1 MKNFNRDNQS
11 GGRRFG
17 DRNSARHSM
26 HQAICSDCGRECEVP
41 FRPTGDRPVYCSS
54 CFEKH
59 GNTNPARS
67 GEKNYQR
74 SGFSDKKMFKAV
86 CDKCG
91 KECEVP
97 FRPTGDKP
105 VYCSNCFDKGGNA
118 SSKGPDQVKQQL
130 EALNNK
136 LDKILKILAPV
147 ALQESA
153 PKPESKKS
161 KVNKTL
167 AKVAPKKIKAKKK
180 KK

>member
-1 MKNFNRDNQS
+1 MRNFNQDNRSSGRDN
-11 GGRRFG
+11 RRFNN
-17 DRNSARHSM
+17 DRNSGRPSM
-26 HQAICSDCGRECEVP
+26 HRAICSDCG
-41 FRPTGDRPVYCSS
+41 
-54 CFEKH
+54 
-59 GNTNPARS
+59 
-67 GEKNYQR
+67 Q
-74 SGFSDKKMFKAV
+74 
-86 CDKCG
+86 
-91 KECEVP
+91 ECEVP